1 MTFLIKSIFKIQF
14 LLIINTDTHKNIVEP
29 SDVTSRVLGS
39 AAPQAVARLTNQE
52 GRGTL
57 ITDGFNTQF
66 CEDEQDEKYL
76 LVVHLDAVGQRRGGG
91 GGGAECAP

>member
-1 MTFLIKSIFKIQF
+1 MLSEWFVSFITFLIKSISKIQF
-14 LLIINTDTHKNIVEP
+14 LLIINTDTHKNTVEP

-57 ITDGFNTQF
+57 ITDGFNTPI
-66 CEDEQDEKYL
+66 L
-76 LVVHLDAVGQRRGGG
+76 
-91 GGGAECAP
+91 